1 MSSRERSPER
11 FIKLASDV
19 IERATSEEGIER
31 ARRGYRRGK
40 RSVVRFLK
48 VLFAMI
54 LAAIVIPIAMITG
67 GLLLGPRG
75 TEGLI
80 AAPLAVLVSWAII
93 LYFGYRQ
100 PRSPHVIA
108 SAGAGIAE
116 LPARTA
122 EWLDH
127 HRELLPRPAEARV
140 DAIIRE
146 LRALDPQVKKLDP
159 RTPGVPELRRLL
171 AEELPDLIQG
181 YQRIPVALQKEP
193 QLGGASPAE
202 RLVDALGTVEE
213 QLARAGRRLAT
224 DDLHALATQQRYL
237 ELKYKDGGD
246 KGGR

>member
-67 GLLLGPRG
+67 GLLIGPRG

-80 AAPLAVLVSWAII
+80 AAPLAVLLSWAII
-93 LYFGYRQ
+93 LYFGYRK
-100 PRSPHVIA
+100 PRAPQLIA
-108 SAGAGIAE
+108 STGAGIAE
-116 LPARTA
+116 LPERTA

-146 LRALDPQVKKLDP
+146 LRALDPQVKDLDP

>member
-67 GLLLGPRG
+67 GLLIGPRG

-93 LYFGYRQ
+93 LYFGYRK
-100 PRSPHVIA
+100 PRAPQLIA
-108 SAGAGIAE
+108 STGVGIAE
-116 LPARTA
+116 LPGQTA

-140 DAIIRE
+140 VAIIRE
-146 LRALDPQVKKLDP
+146 LRALDPQVKNLDP

>member
-48 VLFAMI
+48 VLFAMV

-93 LYFGYRQ
+93 LYFGYRK
-100 PRSPHVIA
+100 PRSPQLIT
-108 SAGAGIAE
+108 SAGGIAE

-146 LRALDPQVKKLDP
+146 LRALDPQVKNLDP

-246 KGGR
+246 KGRS